1 MPAQMA
7 RPRVVSVDTSFSRV
21 IILNGPVAEVT
32 SGAGF
37 SLWSLVVTNHKIHR
51 LNRLGKNGSFYHS
64 ERSEES
70 LFDLCI

>member
-1 MPAQMA
+1 
-7 RPRVVSVDTSFSRV
+7 V

-51 LNRLGKNGSFYHS
+51 LNRLGKNDSFYHS